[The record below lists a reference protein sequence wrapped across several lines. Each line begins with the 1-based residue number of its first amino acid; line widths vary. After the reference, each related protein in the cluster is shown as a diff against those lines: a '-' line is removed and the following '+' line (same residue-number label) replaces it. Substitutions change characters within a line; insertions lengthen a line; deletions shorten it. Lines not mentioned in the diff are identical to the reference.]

1 MFDNIQLFTKTDN
14 KVQEPNNSWT
24 ANTTIHCS
32 FDLNLGFGTEK
43 EIWDT
48 GNSVKLKQLINFF
61 VDLNSFVTN
70 SQKNELLFNLKNNDL
85 TYSVIWIKSE
95 NQAISAKVTRQYYNS
110 TKFILQKAFVPMEI
124 IDFSRQFFITVISKL
139 AKDTNNE
146 VTSTI
151 GELFYRRQGY
161 KNFEFK
167 IGQKVKTK
175 IGQNVK
181 TERQGIVAY
190 KWYHDKDKTT
200 MYQFL
205 VDNKILDKRYLP
217 MDLKLI
223 E

>member
-24 ANTTIHCS
+24 AHTTIHCS

-43 EIWDT
+43 EVWDI
-48 GNSVKLKQLINFF
+48 GNSIKLRYLISFF
-61 VDLNSFVTN
+61 TDLNSFVTD
-70 SQKNELLFNLKNNDL
+70 SKKNELLFNLKNNDL
-85 TYSVIWIKSE
+85 TYNIIWTKTDK
-95 NQAISAKVTRQYYNS
+95 QAISAKVTRQYYHS
-110 TKFILQKAFVPMEI
+110 TKFILQKVFVPMEI
-124 IDFSRQFFITVISKL
+124 IDFSRQFFITVMSKL

-151 GELFYRRQGY
+151 GELFYSRQDNT
-161 KNFEFK
+161 NFEFK
-167 IGQKVKTK
+167 IGQKVKTI

-181 TERQGIVAY
+181 TERQGIVAN

-200 MYQFL
+200 MYQLL

>member
-1 MFDNIQLFTKTDN
+1 MGFTL
-14 KVQEPNNSWT
+14 
-24 ANTTIHCS
+24 
-32 FDLNLGFGTEK
+32 DLNLGFGTDK
-43 EIWDT
+43 KKWDT
-48 GNSVKLKQLINFF
+48 GNSIKLRQLISFL
-61 VDLNSFVTN
+61 VDLNSFVAD
-70 SQKNELLFNLKNNDL
+70 SQKNELLFSLKNNDF
-85 TYSVIWIKSE
+85 TYNIIWTKSE
-95 NQAISAKVTRQYYNS
+95 NDGISAKVTRQYYNS

-124 IDFSRQFFITVISKL
+124 IDFTRQFFITVISKL

-151 GELFYRRQGY
+151 GELFYHRQGDM
-161 KNFEFK
+161 NFEFK
-167 IGQKVKTK
+167 IGQKVKTI

-200 MYQFL
+200 MYQLL
-205 VDNKILDKRYLP
+205 VDNKVLDKRYLP